1 MQQRPWNLLLVNPW
15 NPVPDDYEVTLK
27 KLRNNYYV
35 DERIYPE
42 LQQMFDD
49 ARAQGI
55 YPLIVSAYRTND
67 YQNGLYQDKINSYI
81 KQGYSKAEATRL
93 ADGWVAR
100 PGYSEHQTGIA
111 VDINAERGTGR
122 SVYDWL
128 EKNSYK
134 YGFIVRY
141 PADKVSITGI
151 NYEPWHVRYVGKE
164 AAKYMYEHDL
174 VLEEYLEMLS
184 TNQ

>member
-1 MQQRPWNLLLVNPW
+1 MLLVNPW
-15 NPVPDDYEVTLK
+15 NAVPSGYSVTLT

-67 YQNGLYQDKINSYI
+67 YQNGLYQDKINSYVS
-81 KQGYSKAEATRL
+81 QGYSKSEAIRL

-100 PGYSEHQTGIA
+100 PGYSEHQTGLA

-128 EKNSYK
+128 EQNSYK

-141 PADKVSITGI
+141 PADKVGITGI
-151 NYEPWHVRYVGKE
+151 NHEPWHVRYVGKT
-164 AAKYMYEHDL
+164 AAKYMYDHDL
-174 VLEEYLEMLS
+174 VLEEYLEILDA
-184 TNQ
+184 Q